1 MIVISKKRRNKTKVR
16 SEPKEVKNG
25 MLAYWLAHD
34 EMLCPTGYKPLIKN
48 EEVQKCANIIADLVS
63 SMTIML
69 MQNGENGDIRLKN
82 ELSRKMDVC
91 PNKLMTRKTFIFKI
105 VKDLILT
112 GNSVARVSYKDGY
125 LDNIYLLR
133 ASETSFRQ
141 VGESYQVLYKGT
153 YFEPDE
159 VLHFV
164 MVPNDEEPFRGEGY
178 KNAIIETVNNL
189 LQANATKTGF
199 LKSKWKPS
207 MVISINSD
215 IEDLQDKEK
224 RNKILGSY
232 TDTTEAGEPWI
243 IPAGEIDIKTINPLT
258 LNDLAIQDSITLDK
272 KAVAAAFQI
281 PAFMIGVGEFNKEA
295 YNNFVSTKIMSV
307 AMIIQQELTRKIL
320 YSNDKYFKFN
330 AKSLMQ
336 YNLSEKTTFVKEM
349 IGGGMLN
356 RNEGRN
362 EFDYSPVDSEGMNDY
377 NVLENYIP
385 VSDVGKQKKLDK
397 VGEEDE

>member
-125 LDNIYLLR
+125 LDNIYLLK

-385 VSDVGKQKKLDK
+385 VSDVGKQKKLNKD
-397 VGEEDE
+397 GEEDE